1 MPAHCQF
8 LPKVCAG
15 LCSVCFLKETMIQ
28 ILYSLDMVTQEFM
41 PDRTS
46 GPLEFSTFGLEIMF
60 QNVNHIAK
68 LILDFFLCVS
78 KSFGSP

>member
-1 MPAHCQF
+1 
-8 LPKVCAG
+8 
-15 LCSVCFLKETMIQ
+15 MISAKMEKQ
-28 ILYSLDMVTQEFM
+28 VAAKLLYSLDMVAQEFM